1 MANVLHRWW
10 YATVVAAMA
19 VVIAVT
25 LLFHVKQSHGQQTN
39 LGPFETVVSVGN
51 TASMNAVA
59 ANPSRRGLVI
69 CNGNATA
76 ANVITVSFGPS
87 ITPTDGVGLIIPG
100 GLVAAS
106 CWTAPVIG
114 TGAGPVGGLGA
125 QINMIGHVAGPTSVA
140 VLEF

>member
-1 MANVLHRWW
+1 MARALHRWW
-10 YATVVAAMA
+10 YAAILAAFVLISVLVM
-19 VVIAVT
+19 
-25 LLFHVKQSHGQQTN
+25 FPVKHSRGQQTN